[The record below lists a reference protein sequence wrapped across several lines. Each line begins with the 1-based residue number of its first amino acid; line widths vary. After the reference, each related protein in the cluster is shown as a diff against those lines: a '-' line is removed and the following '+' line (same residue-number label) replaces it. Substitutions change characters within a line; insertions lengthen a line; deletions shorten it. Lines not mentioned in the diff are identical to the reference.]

1 MDFLKW
7 FLKIMFHR
15 SKPVLGLDNKALLN
29 SGYGLLE
36 RLKVGPFVRNFFCYK
51 LQILVFS
58 PMK

>member
-36 RLKVGPFVRNFFCYK
+36 RLKVGPFFITVFCYK
-51 LQILVFS
+51 
-58 PMK
+58 